1 MGLFARMI
9 DSVFQA
15 SWERAREAKQKEANT
30 ILSGALASTR
40 DNSDNQV
47 PVRTFSIH
55 EALNGQYI
63 EFRRFKYNPNG
74 PDEHEHCVYLI
85 REDEALVDALS
96 TVLVLMNG
104 REDAAQ

>member
-1 MGLFARMI
+1 MGLFTRMI
-9 DSVFQA
+9 DKMFQA
-15 SWERAREAKQKEANT
+15 SWNRGREAKLKEA
-30 ILSGALASTR
+30 GAMLGNPIGDR
-40 DNSDNQV
+40 EGNQV

-63 EFRRFKYNPNG
+63 EFRKFKYNPNG
-74 PDEHEHCVYLI
+74 PDDYEHCVYLI

>member
-1 MGLFARMI
+1 MGLFTRML
-9 DSVFQA
+9 DSVLQA
-15 SWERAREAKQKEANT
+15 SWDRVREAKQKEVGAM
-30 ILSGALASTR
+30 LGGALASNR

-55 EALNGQYI
+55 TAINGQYI

-74 PDEHEHCVYLI
+74 PDEHEHCVYVVKD
-85 REDEALVDALS
+85 DEPLVDAIS

>member
-1 MGLFARMI
+1 MGLFTRMI
-9 DSVFQA
+9 DSVLQA
-15 SWERAREAKQKEANT
+15 SWDRVREAKQKEA
-30 ILSGALASTR
+30 GAMLNSASP
-40 DNSDNQV
+40 SMGENQV

-55 EALNGQYI
+55 TAINGQYI

-104 REDAAQ
+104 REGGSE

>member
-9 DSVFQA
+9 DSVLQA
-15 SWERAREAKQKEANT
+15 SWERVRQAKLKESNA
-30 ILSGALASTR
+30 LLGGAMVSSRDSSG
-40 DNSDNQV
+40 NQV
-47 PVRTFSIH
+47 PVRTFSVH

-85 REDEALVDALS
+85 RDDETLVDALS
-96 TVLVLMNG
+96 TVLVLMSG
-104 REDAAQ
+104 REESP

>member
-1 MGLFARMI
+1 MGLFTRMI
-9 DSVFQA
+9 DSVLQA
-15 SWERAREAKQKEANT
+15 SWERVRQAKQSEAGTMLN
-30 ILSGALASTR
+30 SASP
-40 DNSDNQV
+40 SMGENQV

-55 EALNGQYI
+55 TAINGQYI

-104 REDAAQ
+104 GEDAT

>member
-9 DSVFQA
+9 DSALQA
-15 SWERAREAKQKEANT
+15 SWDRVREGKRKEAGVM
-30 ILSGALASTR
+30 LGASVR

-47 PVRTFSIH
+47 PVRTFSVH

-63 EFRRFKYNPNG
+63 EFRKFKYNPTG
-74 PDEHEHCVYLI
+74 PDDYEHCTYLVKD
-85 REDEALVDALS
+85 DETLVDALS
-96 TVLVLMNG
+96 TVLVLMNN